1 MKLIVTRNINVPAE
15 KVWNVLEDFGN
26 MGWLNMADISIEV
39 IGEGIGMVRRVSLN
53 GQYIDERLES
63 MDKQAGLLTYSI
75 EECEL
80 FPFKNYL
87 AQMTVEKINE
97 FECKMTWMSDFEEG
111 NMPKEE
117 AESMMTFNYNTMLDS
132 LAVHVES

>member
-1 MKLIVTRNINVPAE
+1 MKIIVTRNFNVPAE

-39 IGEGIGMVRRVSLN
+39 IGEDIGMVRRVSLN

-63 MDKQAGLLTYSI
+63 MDKEAKLLTYSI

-87 AQMTVEKINE
+87 AQMTVEKTTE
-97 FECKMTWMSDFEEG
+97 LECKMTWMSHFEEG
-111 NMPKEE
+111 DMAKDE

-132 LAVHVES
+132 LAAHVES

>member
-1 MKLIVTRNINVPAE
+1 MKIIVTRNFNVPAE
-15 KVWNVLEDFGN
+15 KVWSVLEDFGN

-97 FECKMTWMSDFEEG
+97 LECKMTWMSDFEEG

>member
-1 MKLIVTRNINVPAE
+1 MKIIVTRNFNVPAE

-80 FPFKNYL
+80 FPFKSYL

-97 FECKMTWMSDFEEG
+97 LECKMTWMSDFEEG